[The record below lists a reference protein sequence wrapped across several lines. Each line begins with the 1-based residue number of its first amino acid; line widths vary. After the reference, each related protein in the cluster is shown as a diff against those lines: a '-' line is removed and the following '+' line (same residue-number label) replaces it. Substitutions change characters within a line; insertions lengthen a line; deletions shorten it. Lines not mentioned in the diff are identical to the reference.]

1 MIAVSQKSWLFLGIS
16 QGICQIVYG
25 MYDFF
30 LTRSIKTNKSAK
42 AVDIFFFFL
51 NVWIFT
57 EGYRG
62 MINLYYNYK
71 AKGSLAQFLYS

>member
-25 MYDFF
+25 MYDFL

-42 AVDIFFFFL
+42 AVDIFL
-51 NVWIFT
+51 NNVWIFT
-57 EGYRG
+57 ECYRG

>member
-1 MIAVSQKSWLFLGIS
+1 
-16 QGICQIVYG
+16 

-42 AVDIFFFFL
+42 AVDIFL
-51 NVWIFT
+51 NNVWIFT